1 MKSVL
6 VINTPDSC
14 FDCDICSTY
23 YDDMHEEY
31 VRYCEL
37 VGNVPL
43 YGIHKD
49 CPLKPLPSKKVP
61 AFDPNSASYDEE
73 YEKRIMNEIDGWNA
87 CLEELEK

>member
-49 CPLKPLPSKKVP
+49 CPLKPLPEKLREG
-61 AFDPNSASYDEE
+61 AHGGIYRYDE
-73 YEKRIMNEIDGWNA
+73 GWNQ
-87 CLEELEK
+87 CLDEITGVNE